1 VKINITEDTSIREIS
16 AQLADIIDNPTF
28 LDFTGGVQNCV
39 IAMYQAVNKFII
51 ENKLDTE
58 ADW

>member
-1 VKINITEDTSIREIS
+1 MINFESPITIRDD
-16 AQLADIIDNPTF
+16 LASLIDNPNFIETSE
-28 LDFTGGVQNCV
+28 TVQNCV

-58 ADW
+58 TDW

>member
-1 VKINITEDTSIREIS
+1 MNINFNNPNTIRND
-16 AQLADIIDNPTF
+16 LASLIDNPNF
-28 LDFTGGVQNCV
+28 IEMEVIVQNCI

-58 ADW
+58 NDW